1 MMESGFL
8 LFLALVSVG
17 SISASILPI
26 QIGFGSE
33 GIHTTVK
40 GVQQC
45 AGHEDDT
52 VVLLEGSMP
61 ESMCMPSTQI
71 MNMKTQIN
79 GEGSCEY
86 ELCPMIEN
94 SESLCEVLPPEQPC
108 KCPLFATD
116 LLDMQGVKI
125 EIQDM
130 GPILG
135 EITEGDYSATANMYS
150 AADKEKI
157 LTCIEFTFNLKKCEQ
172 E

>member
-1 MMESGFL
+1 MMESRSL

-26 QIGFGSE
+26 QIGFGSG

-71 MNMKTQIN
+71 MNMKTQIKEELPSDLILKLDLTKLTPFEMIVPCIN
-79 GEGSCEY
+79 GVGSCEY

-108 KCPLFATD
+108 
-116 LLDMQGVKI
+116 
-125 EIQDM
+125 M

-135 EITEGDYSATANMYS
+135 EIMEGDYSATANMYS

-157 LTCIEFTFNLKKCEQ
+157 LTCIE
-172 E
+172 